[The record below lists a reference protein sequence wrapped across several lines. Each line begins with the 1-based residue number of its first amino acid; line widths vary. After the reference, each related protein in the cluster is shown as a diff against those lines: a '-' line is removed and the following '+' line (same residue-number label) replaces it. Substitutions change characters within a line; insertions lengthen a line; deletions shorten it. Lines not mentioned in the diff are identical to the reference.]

1 MAGCEG
7 LTFHGVTRSAWTSI
21 KRAASTYGVGGGD
34 AGSGSAQGFSFSWRY
49 NEGAKTLHIQCTD
62 APGLVPCSEINAKLQ
77 SEVQS
82 VIFATSEEGGETL
95 LA

>member
-1 MAGCEG
+1 MAGCEE

-21 KRAASTYGVGGGD
+21 KRAASAYGVGGGD

-49 NEGAKTLHIQCTD
+49 NEAAKMLYIQCTG
-62 APGLVPCSEINAKLQ
+62 ASELVPCSEINAKLQ

-82 VIFATSEEGGETL
+82 VIFASSEEGDETL
-95 LA
+95 FA